1 MSSFPLFFSSSSS
14 SNLSSMDSTQA
25 SSSHGF
31 KKIKLTII
39 PLKQLFVALTNDDN
53 LTTPSHTTTSSS
65 PTPPNAPSK
74 TPSTNQTSSSQENT
88 SSSFQSKLQIS
99 PPSSNEPTS
108 PQPLNPLLDNIS
120 DVPPTPL
127 NPQPLQN
134 NPKPPFFQWWL
145 HIVAGG
151 CSFGVYEVSGYHR
164 RHVRNEDLHT
174 ELDYYSKE
182 YDEEREMEP
191 KLVRVREAT
200 HVLRTRSPYVRRHK
214 GRVVEF
220 EEALNKDG
228 SKAEREFD
236 GRRTSE

>member
-1 MSSFPLFFSSSSS
+1 MGIRHSKP
-14 SNLSSMDSTQA
+14 
-25 SSSHGF
+25 
-31 KKIKLTII
+31 
-39 PLKQLFVALTNDDN
+39 ND
-53 LTTPSHTTTSSS
+53 LR
-65 PTPPNAPSK
+65 
-74 TPSTNQTSSSQENT
+74 
-88 SSSFQSKLQIS
+88 
-99 PPSSNEPTS
+99 
-108 PQPLNPLLDNIS
+108 
-120 DVPPTPL
+120 DVPFDETS
-127 NPQPLQN
+127 
-134 NPKPPFFQWWL
+134 
-145 HIVAGG
+145 V
-151 CSFGVYEVSGYHR
+151 EVLESLLRDHR
-164 RHVRNEDLHT
+164 RHVRNEDLRT